1 MKYKTRKQELYFDEV
16 IRLRQEFGYGEDRI
30 SKILPIG
37 HTTVSRWL
45 GIFAAEQQSKSKP
58 KSMGASKNK
67 QMEEQPAITKDV
79 KALEAEIQRLRAQLK
94 YESLRAEAYDEL
106 INVAESQFNI
116 SIRKKAGVK
125 R

>member
-45 GIFAAEQQSKSKP
+45 GIFAAEQQNKSE
-58 KSMGASKNK
+58 SMGVSKNK
-67 QMEEQPAITKDV
+67 QTEEQPAITKDV